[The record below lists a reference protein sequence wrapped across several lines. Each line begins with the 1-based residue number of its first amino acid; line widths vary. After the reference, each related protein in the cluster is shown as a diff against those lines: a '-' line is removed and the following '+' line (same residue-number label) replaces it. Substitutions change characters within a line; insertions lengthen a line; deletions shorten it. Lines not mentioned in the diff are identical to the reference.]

1 MYRQVGLRA
10 VLTAAGGSSLT
21 GMVGSGHQFAG
32 HRLSGAMLLLV
43 GALAVTLALQVA
55 VVVAVVLAAV
65 AARAAVQRRG
75 GRHLAG
81 RTGGPGARAARG
93 RAGLMARG
101 AISARMLGG
110 AR

>member
-1 MYRQVGLRA
+1 MYRQAGLRA
-10 VLTAAGGSSLT
+10 VLTAAGGSGLT
-21 GMVGSGHQFAG
+21 GMVGSGHQLSG
-32 HRLSGAMLLLV
+32 DRLSGAALLLV

-55 VVVAVVLAAV
+55 IVMAVVLAAV

-81 RTGGPGARAARG
+81 RTGRSAAAPAAGARG
-93 RAGLMARG
+93 FLPCGP
-101 AISARMLGG
+101 ISARAWGG